1 MALLLIG
8 AAYGFADQRCAPC
21 HAKEVSG
28 YARTGMANSLSKPK
42 KLASAKFSH
51 PYSGTNFQIQSTEN
65 GVRQTLERDGFTG
78 QHLVEYVIGSGNH
91 AFGFLVQ
98 IGGYLFQSPVSYY
111 SKRAIWDVAPGY
123 ERDRSP
129 DYTRPVTL
137 ECVLCHS
144 GRPLPVPETL
154 NKFEKPA
161 FASEGITCERCHG
174 SAVAHLA
181 RPSPS
186 NIINPAKL
194 PARARDSV
202 CEQCHLGG
210 EARIPNA
217 GRRLSDF
224 QPGQELEEVMSV
236 YIQELPADPTVR
248 STVKVVSH
256 VEQLALSA
264 CARKSEGKLWCGT
277 CHDPH
282 QKPANTLAYRE
293 RCLSCHS
300 GESLKIHT
308 APTTDCVGCH
318 MPSRP
323 ARDGGH
329 TAFTDHRIAR
339 RSPAADGVSPARK
352 LVAWREP
359 AGSMAIRNLGLA
371 NITVAERDQSA
382 IHMEEGTRLL
392 MEAKAAFPD
401 DPALLTSLGLV
412 ALRKKRSQ
420 EAVGLFEQA
429 LQAQPD
435 YAPYHVNAATA
446 VNLAGDPAKAI
457 QLLERAITLDPSL
470 EAAYR
475 RLTEI
480 YARTG
485 QRAKVRSTF
494 ERYLRFMPNNVT
506 AQTALALE

>member
-1 MALLLIG
+1 
-8 AAYGFADQRCAPC
+8 
-21 HAKEVSG
+21 
-28 YARTGMANSLSKPK
+28 MANSLSRPK
-42 KLASAKFSH
+42 KLPTATFDH
-51 PYSGTNFQIQSTEN
+51 LYSGTNFAVRSSEKGMQQS
-65 GVRQTLERDGFTG
+65 LERDDVTG
-78 QHLVEYVIGSGNH
+78 AHDIEYFIGSGNH

-98 IGGYLFQSPVSYY
+98 VGGYLFQSPISYY
-111 SKRAIWDVAPGY
+111 SKRGIWDVAPGY

-129 DYTRPVTL
+129 DFTRPATL

-144 GRPLPVPETL
+144 GQPLAVSGTL

-174 SAVAHLA
+174 SAEAHIKRPLA
-181 RPSPS
+181 G

-194 PARARDSV
+194 STRARDSV

-224 QPGQELEEVMSV
+224 QPGRELEEIMSV
-236 YIQELPADPTVR
+236 YIYELPADPSLR

-282 QKPANTLAYRE
+282 EKPANTLAYRE
-293 RCLSCHS
+293 RCLECHGPQLAEKHPKATS
-300 GESLKIHT
+300 
-308 APTTDCVGCH
+308 DCVGCH

-329 TAFTDHRIAR
+329 TSFTDHRIVR
-339 RSPAADGVSPARK
+339 RPNTSDEAPPNKK

-359 AGSMAIRNLGLA
+359 AGPLAKRNLGLA
-371 NITVAERDQSA
+371 NITIAERDQSA
-382 IHMEEGTRLL
+382 FHMDEGSRLL
-392 MEAKAAFPD
+392 AEAKASFPE
-401 DPALLTSLGLV
+401 DPAVLTSLGLV
-412 ALRKKRSQ
+412 ALRKRMHR
-420 EAVGLFEQA
+420 EAAGLFEGA
-429 LQAQPD
+429 LRAQPD
-435 YAPYHVNAATA
+435 YAPYLVNAATA
-446 VNLAGDPAKAI
+446 WNLAGDAVRAI
-457 QLLERAITLDPSL
+457 QYLERAITLDPSL
-470 EAAYR
+470 ETAYR
-475 RLTEI
+475 RLAEI
-480 YARTG
+480 YMRTG
-485 QRAKVRSTF
+485 ARAKVRETF

-506 AQTALALE
+506 ARTALSVE